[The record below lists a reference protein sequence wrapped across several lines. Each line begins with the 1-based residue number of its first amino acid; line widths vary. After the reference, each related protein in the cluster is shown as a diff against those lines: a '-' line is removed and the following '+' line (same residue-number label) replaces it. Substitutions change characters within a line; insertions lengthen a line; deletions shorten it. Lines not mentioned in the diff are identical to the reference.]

1 MYIYVPLFILFF
13 EKILLFCTHIIP
25 VHEIPRLTCAFVQQG
40 GKKSKL
46 KKKGI
51 VFGGSFLRNG
61 KYVILS
67 LMAQKTVLV
76 DGKYLKRNSTYVE
89 VDAWRG
95 GAPKNGCRTQYP
107 SRKVNFNKKL
117 DQTSYPGCQCTVT

>member
-67 LMAQKTVLV
+67 LYGTKNCFGGWKIFKKKTV
-76 DGKYLKRNSTYVE
+76 RM
-89 VDAWRG
+89 
-95 GAPKNGCRTQYP
+95 
-107 SRKVNFNKKL
+107 
-117 DQTSYPGCQCTVT
+117 